1 MFYKKR
7 NIIFSIFHIFSGEL
21 KLENKRWYDKHKETK
36 RALDMLKTLS
46 PELRKKL
53 SNDIIN
59 VAGAIKTVHRENNTA
74 PLSIGLERVLGL
86 YQANRGRRWY
96 DKHQDL
102 SVAIKT
108 VSTLPESDYVNIME
122 GICMSLK

>member
-1 MFYKKR
+1 MGDY
-7 NIIFSIFHIFSGEL
+7 G
-21 KLENKRWYDKHKETK
+21 LENKRWYDKYSES
-36 RALDMLKTLS
+36 RMALDLLKNLHSTIQS
-46 PELRKKL
+46 KL

-59 VAGAIKTVHRENNTA
+59 VASAIKTVHRENETA

-86 YQANRGRRWY
+86 YQTNKGRRWY
-96 DKHQDL
+96 DKQPDL

-108 VSTLPESDYVNIME
+108 ISTLPESDYVNIME

>member
-1 MFYKKR
+1 VNNR
-7 NIIFSIFHIFSGEL
+7 
-21 KLENKRWYDKHKETK
+21 RWYDKHRET
-36 RALDMLKTLS
+36 RVALDLLKNLHSTIQS
-46 PELRKKL
+46 KL

-59 VAGAIKTVHRENNTA
+59 VASAIKTVHRENDTA

-86 YQANRGRRWY
+86 YQTNKGRRWY
-96 DKHQDL
+96 DKQPDL

-108 VSTLPESDYVNIME
+108 ISTLPESDYENIME

>member
-1 MFYKKR
+1 M
-7 NIIFSIFHIFSGEL
+7 ND
-21 KLENKRWYDKHKETK
+21 KRWYDKHKETRMALGLL
-36 RALDMLKTLS
+36 RALHPVIQS
-46 PELRKKL
+46 KL

-59 VAGAIKTVHRENNTA
+59 VASAIKTVHRENETA

-86 YQANRGRRWY
+86 YQTNKGRRWY
-96 DKHQDL
+96 DKNPEL

-108 VSTLPESDYVNIME
+108 ISTLPETDYLNIME

>member
-1 MFYKKR
+1 M
-7 NIIFSIFHIFSGEL
+7 
-21 KLENKRWYDKHKETK
+21 ENKRWYDKHRETR
-36 RALDMLKTLS
+36 RALDILRTL
-46 PELRKKL
+46 PPALRKKL
-53 SNDIIN
+53 LEDIIN

-86 YQANRGRRWY
+86 YQTNKGRRWY
-96 DKHQDL
+96 DKQQDL

-122 GICMSLK
+122 GICMSLKQG